1 MKVVGEA
8 IAARFAAAHADA
20 RRPLQRFLAIARS
33 ADWRHFA
40 AMRETFV
47 SADKGRRSGRMIF
60 DIGGNKYRLIARVDF
75 EEQFVVIE
83 RILTHE
89 EYDREVF

>member
-1 MKVVGEA
+1 MKLVGEA
-8 IAARFAAAHADA
+8 IAARFAATHADS
-20 RRPLQRFLAIARS
+20 RKPLQRFLAIARS
-33 ADWRHFA
+33 ADWKHFA
-40 AMRETFV
+40 AMREAFV

-75 EEQFVVIE
+75 EEQLVVIE
-83 RILTHE
+83 RVLTHE